1 MKCVLCENPDSARFK
16 VIKKPERSYYHC
28 NSCDLIFM
36 APEDRMSAIDEK
48 ARYDQHQNED
58 QAGYRAFLAPLMK
71 DVEEYTAK
79 SGKSS
84 NDMHLLDYGC
94 GPTAFLGACFV
105 SKDYQVTN
113 YDLYYQPDQDALKK
127 SYNIV
132 TSTEVWE
139 HFHNPKID
147 IETQLRTL
155 KPGGLLAVMTSA
167 HKGEA
172 HFHDWHYRRDV
183 SHVSF
188 FSDKTMQWFAQKYN
202 MKTVKAKSPY
212 WVFKKQ

>member
-16 VIKKPERSYYHC
+16 VVKKPEHSYYHC
-28 NSCDLIFM
+28 DSCDLIFM
-36 APEDRMSAIDEK
+36 TPDERLPSVEEK
-48 ARYDQHQNED
+48 VRYDMHENHD

-71 DVEEYTAK
+71 EVEDYAART
-79 SGKSS
+79 GKPARELH
-84 NDMHLLDYGC
+84 MLDYGC

-105 SKDYQVTN
+105 AKDFQVTN

-132 TSTEVWE
+132 TCTEVWE

-147 IETQLRTL
+147 IEQQLRML
-155 KPGGLLAVMTSA
+155 KHGGLLAIMTSA

-172 HFHDWHYRRDV
+172 HFHDWHYRRDPT
-183 SHVSF
+183 HVSF
-188 FSDKTMQWFAQKYN
+188 FSEKTIQWVAQKYN
-202 MKTVKAKSPY
+202 LKTVKAKSPY
-212 WVFKKQ
+212 WVFTK